1 MGVPFRPNAFMSPEL
16 KRTAHFQ
23 VHMTF
28 AVLCSASVWFDPS
41 DNFCGFFECYT
52 RNIIQRE
59 HKQSWIGCRQVRSF
73 RYKASIV
80 PSVSTKAINPNNT
93 TSCGESV
100 SMDLCSTA
108 GGEI

>member
-1 MGVPFRPNAFMSPEL
+1 MESSRLSPMRDSSESASTVFL
-16 KRTAHFQ
+16 PSSGK
-23 VHMTF
+23 
-28 AVLCSASVWFDPS
+28 CSASVRFDPS
-41 DNFCGFFECYT
+41 DNFCGCFECYT